1 MCIGDIETTARK
13 QAYAIRRIANRS
25 RQCRDEE
32 AIFHRGRRSKPS
44 LESWTSGALE
54 ANDAAN
60 MTQGPLRNLGPG
72 SQNTT
77 LCAFP
82 AFENS
87 AMRIPDARRG
97 SASSGYPDDRTGHDG
112 LIGYILAGM

>member
-1 MCIGDIETTARK
+1 M
-13 QAYAIRRIANRS
+13 Q
-25 RQCRDEE
+25 
-32 AIFHRGRRSKPS
+32 
-44 LESWTSGALE
+44 SWASGALE

-60 MTQGPLRNLGPG
+60 MTQGTLRKLGPG
-72 SQNTT
+72 SRNTT

-87 AMRIPDARRG
+87 AMRIPDARLG
-97 SASSGYPDDRTGHDG
+97 GASSGYPGDRTGHDG